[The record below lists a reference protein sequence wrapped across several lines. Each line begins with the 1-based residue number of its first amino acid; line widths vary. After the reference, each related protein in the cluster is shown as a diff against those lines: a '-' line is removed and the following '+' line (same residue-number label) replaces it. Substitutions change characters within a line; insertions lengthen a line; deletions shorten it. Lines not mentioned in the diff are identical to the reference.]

1 MWPFGKMSPESDWA
15 MRQRISPCCATSP
28 SISYAR
34 TRAPNSGF
42 TTNGSK
48 LAGMRR
54 ISLTSSL
61 ATPFSAIALCIQ
73 TAQGDADGTP
83 TTVLEA
89 MAFGLPVVSSH
100 LLSLPYY
107 VRNGQEGILTS
118 PGDEEAIARAL
129 AALCDNRQQ
138 RITMGQA
145 GRVR

>member
-61 ATPFSAIALCIQ
+61 ATPFSAIALGGRQARRQPLQVRIGIH
-73 TAQGDADGTP
+73 TGLVVIGEIGSSEKRERLALGETP
-83 TTVLEA
+83 
-89 MAFGLPVVSSH
+89 
-100 LLSLPYY
+100 
-107 VRNGQEGILTS
+107 N
-118 PGDEEAIARAL
+118 L
-129 AALCDNRQQ
+129 AA
-138 RITMGQA
+138 
-145 GRVR
+145 